1 MSVYV
6 ATASDCT
13 DWYVALTE
21 TIRLIEITRTD
32 MKCEFTVRVCKICCF
47 HG

>member
-1 MSVYV
+1 MSVYD
-6 ATASDCT
+6 APASDCAG
-13 DWYVALTE
+13 WNEALTE